1 METAAKAFEQHVELD
16 EGVLATSAPLE
27 TGQLDR
33 VILQV
38 SEGLAGFPQLSQK
51 TYELRTQLVEDK

>member
-27 TGQLDR
+27 TSQLGR
-33 VILQV
+33 VILHV
-38 SEGLAGFPQLSQK
+38 
-51 TYELRTQLVEDK
+51 RTTS

>member
-1 METAAKAFEQHVELD
+1 MIAMETAAAAFEQHVELD

-27 TGQLDR
+27 NGQLDL

-38 SEGLAGFPQLSQK
+38 RKMSFL
-51 TYELRTQLVEDK
+51 